1 MIEFTGN
8 AKVFD
13 DFPGAG
19 RDDSAESCRV
29 VVMSLGIA
37 VLLGILQGLTEFLPV
52 SSSGHLALAQMII
65 PGFSQPGVVFDAML
79 HVGTAGAVIWFE
91 RREIHRWLTSAG
103 GPRLIGLLVLGTLAT
118 AVVAFPLK
126 SVAEAAFV
134 RAAWVGFALLVTGS
148 VVALT
153 KWMPGGPRGEAGT
166 TWRQAILIGLVQGMA
181 VFPGLSRSGLTISAA
196 LGAGLDRGWAAR
208 FSFLLGVPAIA
219 GVAVL
224 EVFDERHALAAAG
237 SGYWLACLVGAIAAG
252 LAGLLAL
259 RIVIKTLS
267 SRVFHRFSWYCI
279 PVGLLVIALTWGQ
292 S

>member
-1 MIEFTGN
+1 
-8 AKVFD
+8 
-13 DFPGAG
+13 
-19 RDDSAESCRV
+19 
-29 VVMSLGIA
+29 MSLGIA

-91 RREIHRWLTSAG
+91 RREIRRWMTSTSG
-103 GPRLIGLLVLGTLAT
+103 RHLIGLLILGTLAT

-126 SVAEAAFV
+126 SIAEAAFV
-134 RAAWVGFALLVTGS
+134 RPTWVGFALLVTGF

-153 KWMPGGPRGEAGT
+153 KWMPGGPRDETRT
-166 TWRQAILIGLVQGMA
+166 TWRQAMLIGLVQGMA

-196 LGAGLDRGWAAR
+196 LGSGLDRSWAAR

-237 SGYWLACLVGAIAAG
+237 AGYWLACLVGAIAAG
-252 LAGLLAL
+252 FAGFFAL
-259 RIVIKTLS
+259 TIVIKTLS
-267 SRVFHRFSWYCI
+267 SRVFHRFAWYCV
-279 PVGLLVIALTWGQ
+279 PLGLLVIVLTWGRP
-292 S
+292 